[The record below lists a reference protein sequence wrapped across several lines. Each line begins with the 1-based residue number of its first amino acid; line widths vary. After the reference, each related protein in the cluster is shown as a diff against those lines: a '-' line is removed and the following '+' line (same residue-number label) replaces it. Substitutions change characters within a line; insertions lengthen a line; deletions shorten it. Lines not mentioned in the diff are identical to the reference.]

1 MVTLNILMGIIIGY
15 ARTSTTKQEIDNQ
28 IIALKDAGVLPENIY
43 FDDGVS
49 GTTKAVNR
57 KAFKK
62 VYELIE
68 SGEVDKLYVYEL
80 SRLGRTSSDTLKL
93 FIEIEQKGTNIL
105 SLSPNEYWTQITN
118 VPGIRNIFT
127 AMFTWFYDIERK
139 CLSERTK
146 LGQDRARRQ
155 GKTIGRPE
163 REPDRREYNKYKD
176 QGLRPAQIARVMQ
189 VPTSTLYRWV
199 ERWEDEERVKRNREA

>member
-1 MVTLNILMGIIIGY
+1 MVPISIVMGKIVGY
-15 ARTSTTKQEIDNQ
+15 ARTSTSKQEIENQ
-28 IIALKDAGVLPENIY
+28 IITLKDAGVLAENIY
-43 FDDGVS
+43 SDDGVS
-49 GTTKAVNR
+49 GTTNAKSR
-57 KAFKK
+57 KGFKK
-62 VYELIE
+62 VYEMIE
-68 SGEVDKLYVYEL
+68 AGEVDKLYVYEL

-146 LGQDRARRQ
+146 LGQDRARRE

-163 REPDRREYNKYKD
+163 KEPSQRDYLKLKN
-176 QGLRPAQIARVMQ
+176 QGLKDAQIARVMQ

-199 ERWEDEERVKRNREA
+199 EKWGDEERVKKNKKV